1 MKINIKKKIK
11 NLINQKLNKKIND
24 NFNLIKSKELD
35 SIDVIEIITKIESH
49 FKIKF
54 SSKELIKIKELNLKK
69 LIDLVLAKI

>member
-1 MKINIKKKIK
+1 MKIKIKKKIK
-11 NLINQKLNKKIND
+11 SLINLKLNKKIND

-49 FKIKF
+49 FRIKF

-69 LIDLVLAKI
+69 LIDLVSAKI

>member
-35 SIDVIEIITKIESH
+35 SIDVIEIITKIENH

>member
-11 NLINQKLNKKIND
+11 SLINLKLNKKIND